1 MKIYL
6 SYLQFKQSSRYNR
19 VKGLLT
25 KTHLSPKQVFTMI
38 VEALDQAIGGM
49 EPGLTYRTEDLF
61 EPSVWAGMGD
71 AISRSL
77 GICLSYLVASTET
90 PLVYANRPSSTNK
103 LYSLKHGVDPGAYS
117 FQVC

>member
-19 VKGLLT
+19 VKGLLA

-38 VEALDQAIGGM
+38 VEGLDQAIGGM
-49 EPGLTYRTEDLF
+49 EPGVVYKTEHLF
-61 EPSVWAGMGD
+61 EPDAWTKMGD

-77 GICLSYLVASTET
+77 GICLSYLVASTPI
-90 PLVYANRPSSTNK
+90 PLRYANRPSSTNK
-103 LYSLKHGVDPGAYS
+103 LYSLEYGVDPGAYS